1 MSAVP
6 QRPRPISVRDE
17 SRRQADV
24 SGSTARHATV
34 HESAALGGGD
44 APRSDASVAASRLR
58 VSPGAMLNDTVPLA
72 TVRTSEASGGCDG
85 IGASEAPGGG
95 VGPGV
100 FVGLGALVGD
110 GVGGAVVAGALVAGA
125 VGDAVGGGVGGGVV
139 GAGVTGG
146 TVVIT
151 VVPPAVGAAV
161 DVAAAVE
168 RVDVGTLRSVSA
180 HAPARAATSAN
191 ATGNRLRA

>member
-34 HESAALGGGD
+34 HESVALGGGD
-44 APRSDASVAASRLR
+44 APRSEASVAASKLR

-72 TVRTSEASGGCDG
+72 TVRTSLANGGCDG
-85 IGASEAPGGG
+85 IGGSDAPGGG

-100 FVGLGALVGD
+100 LVGAGAFVGD
-110 GVGGAVVAGALVAGA
+110 GDGGALVAGA
-125 VGDAVGGGVGGGVV
+125 AVGDAVGAGVGGGVV

-151 VVPPAVGAAV
+151 VVPPAVGEAV
-161 DVAAAVE
+161 DVATAFE
-168 RVDVGTLRSVSA
+168 RVEEGTVRSVSL
-180 HAPARAATSAN
+180 HAAVRAATR
-191 ATGNRLRA
+191 ATVAAGRRFRA